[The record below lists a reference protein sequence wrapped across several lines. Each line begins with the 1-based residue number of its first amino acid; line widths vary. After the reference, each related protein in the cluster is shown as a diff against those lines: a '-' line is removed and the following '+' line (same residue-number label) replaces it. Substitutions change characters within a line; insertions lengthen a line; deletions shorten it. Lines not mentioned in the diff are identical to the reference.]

1 MAMATGAMA
10 AGGAATMADTGGM
23 AMATGA
29 EREVERSPA
38 LNLEINGHQAQL

>member
-10 AGGAATMADTGGM
+10 AGGAATMADTGDM

-29 EREVERSPA
+29 EREVKRSLA
-38 LNLEINGHQAQL
+38 LNFEINGHLAQL